1 MAVTMQ
7 GFAGKEHT
15 FNAPTTFT
23 NADVNKVVVLDT
35 SAANTVK
42 LGSDGGIILGVLEQ
56 VEDLRSQAQGVLATV
71 AMEGGFKV
79 DYDGELAVGDYV
91 VAAADGKVRK
101 VKSGETSGNDTIPAG
116 AQLFQV
122 MEIVDSTVKTAVIF
136 K

>member
-15 FNAPTTFT
+15 LNAPTTFT

-42 LGSDGGIILGVLEQ
+42 LGSDGDIILGVLEQ

-71 AMEGGFKV
+71 AFEGGFKV
-79 DYDGELAVGDYV
+79 TYDGNLAVGDYV

-101 VKSGETSGNDTIPAG
+101 VNTASSGGDTIPAG
-116 AQLFQV
+116 AHLFQV
-122 MEIVDSTVKTAVIF
+122 MEIVDSSAKTAVIF

>member
-15 FNAPTTFT
+15 LNAPTTFT

-42 LGSDGGIILGVLEQ
+42 LGSDGDIILGVLEQ

-71 AMEGGFKV
+71 AFEGGFKV
-79 DYDGELAVGDYV
+79 NYEGTLAVGDYV
-91 VAAADGKVRK
+91 VAAADGKVRA
-101 VKSGETSGNDTIPAG
+101 VKTTETADVIPAG
-116 AQLFQV
+116 AHLFQV
-122 MEIVDSTVKTAVIF
+122 MEIVDSSAKTAVIF

>member
-15 FNAPTTFT
+15 LNAPTTFT

-42 LGSDGGIILGVLEQ
+42 LGSDGDIILGVLEQ

-71 AMEGGFKV
+71 AFEGCFKV
-79 DYDGELAVGDYV
+79 NYEGTLAVGDYV
-91 VAAADGKVRK
+91 VAAADGKVRA
-101 VKSGETSGNDTIPAG
+101 VKTTETPDVIPAG
-116 AQLFQV
+116 AHLFQV
-122 MEIVDSTVKTAVIF
+122 MEIVDSSAKTAVIF